1 MRGEP
6 LCPQTSG
13 VSETIDPEPT
23 ESPASTRGD
32 SSPEDKTA
40 WLKISVIGVGLIG
53 VIVTL
58 LLTTDAG
65 SAFSY
70 TQELGAVVASPES
83 FAGDHLRLE
92 GMLREGSVQSFVD
105 PCEWRFVIENDDN
118 VALPIRFQR
127 CVVPDTFRD
136 DFGVSVIVQGEL
148 EEFDGQL
155 SFLADELVAQC
166 PSKYEMQERLEAG
179 EDMPHQAPGVE
190 SAPNILDLP
199 THEAP
204 APEGRS
210 AFDIPLD

>member
-1 MRGEP
+1 M
-6 LCPQTSG
+6 LVTD
-13 VSETIDPEPT
+13 TIDPEPT
-23 ESPASTRGD
+23 ESPANTREDST
-32 SSPEDKTA
+32 PESRTA
-40 WLKISVIGVGLIG
+40 WLKISVIGVALVG

-70 TQELGAVVASPES
+70 TQELGAVVATPES
-83 FAGDHLRLE
+83 FAGDRLRLE
-92 GMLREGSVQSFVD
+92 GKLRQGTVQSFVD
-105 PCEWRFVIENDDN
+105 PCEWRFVIENEDG

-148 EEFDGQL
+148 EEFDGHL

-179 EDMPHQAPGVE
+179 EEMPHQSPGVAPE
-190 SAPNILDLP
+190 PNILDLP
-199 THEAP
+199 TAEAP
-204 APEGRS
+204 GTPSGEAPELEVDS

>member
-1 MRGEP
+1 
-6 LCPQTSG
+6 L

-23 ESPASTRGD
+23 ESPVSTHGG
-32 SSPEDKTA
+32 SEPEHRTA
-40 WLKISVIGVGLIG
+40 WLKISIIGVGLIG

-70 TQELGAVVASPES
+70 TQELGAVVAAPES

-92 GMLREGSVQSFVD
+92 GMLVEGSVQSFVD
-105 PCEWRFVIENDDN
+105 PCEWRFVIENDEHT
-118 VALPIRFQR
+118 ALHIRFQH

-148 EEFDGQL
+148 EEFDGHV

-179 EDMPHQAPGVE
+179 EDMPHQTPGVE
-190 SAPNILDLP
+190 TEPNILELP
-199 THEAP
+199 SAEVP
-204 APEGRS
+204 PFEGES
-210 AFDIPLD
+210 AFDIPLE